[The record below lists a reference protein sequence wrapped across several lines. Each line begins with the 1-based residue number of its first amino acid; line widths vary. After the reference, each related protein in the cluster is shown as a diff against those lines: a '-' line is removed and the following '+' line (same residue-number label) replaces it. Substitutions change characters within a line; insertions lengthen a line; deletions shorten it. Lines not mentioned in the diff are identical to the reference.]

1 MTHAVAH
8 RTGALVS
15 GFQGPIA
22 AVDGRIRVVATV
34 ERADPLFPL
43 SAVSSTSRFGR
54 NQTIFNE
61 GDDARYSYKVL
72 EGGVRLC
79 KVRPDGRRQIAE
91 FLLPGDMFGFEDGD
105 EYSLTAEA
113 LCDVVV
119 MRCPRNQVE
128 RLSEEHSDVRRTL
141 MSLLRRELSA
151 AQEHL
156 VMLGRQTAKERV
168 ASFLLQLAERKDA
181 EDGDALDLPMGRQ
194 DIADY
199 LGLTI
204 ETVCRALT
212 DLKRENV
219 IAIPNRHQVVIRC
232 CDALEDV
239 AEGGED

>member
-1 MTHAVAH
+1 MTQA
-8 RTGALVS
+8 
-15 GFQGPIA
+15 IA
-22 AVDGRIRVVATV
+22 YQIDTAAPRMAAKLAGMNGRIRLSDALL
-34 ERADPLFPL
+34 PLQ
-43 SAVSSTSRFGR
+43 AVSTTSRFGR

-61 GDDARYSYKVL
+61 GDDARYSYKIV

-91 FLLPGDMFGFEDGD
+91 FLLPGDMFGFEEGD
-105 EYSLTAEA
+105 EHSLTAEA

-128 RLSEEHSDVRRTL
+128 RLSEELPDVRRTL

-168 ASFLLQLAERKDA
+168 ASFLLLLADRNDA
-181 EDGDALDLPMGRQ
+181 DNGDALDLPMGRQ

-219 IAIPNRHQVVIRC
+219 IAIPNRHQVVIRNV
-232 CDALEDV
+232 ATLEAV
-239 AEGGED
+239 AEGDDD

>member
-1 MTHAVAH
+1 MPQIFAQHHAA
-8 RTGALVS
+8 TS
-15 GFQGPIA
+15 A
-22 AVDGRIRVVATV
+22 AVTGRLAANSRIRIAPDD
-34 ERADPLFPL
+34 ALSPLE
-43 SAVSSTSRFGR
+43 AVSTMSRFGR

-61 GDDARYSYKVL
+61 GDDARYSYKVV

-91 FLLPGDMFGFEDGD
+91 FLLPGDMFGFECGS
-105 EYSLTAEA
+105 EHSLTAEA

-119 MRCPRNQVE
+119 MRCPRNHVE
-128 RLSEEHSDVRRTL
+128 RLSEEKPDVRRRL

-151 AQEHL
+151 AQDHL

-168 ASFLLQLAERKDA
+168 ASFLLLLAQRTDA
-181 EDGDALDLPMGRQ
+181 DNGDALDLPMGRQ

-212 DLKRENV
+212 DLKRERL
-219 IAIPNRHQVVIRC
+219 IAIPNRHQVVI
-232 CDALEDV
+232 CDIALLEGV
-239 AEGGED
+239 AEGDEE

>member
-1 MTHAVAH
+1 MTQVFLHQHVA
-8 RTGALVS
+8 
-15 GFQGPIA
+15 A
-22 AVDGRIRVVATV
+22 ATMPDRLAANGRIRVA
-34 ERADPLFPL
+34 RDDAL
-43 SAVSSTSRFGR
+43 SSLEAVSTMSRFGR

-61 GDDARYSYKVL
+61 GDDARYSYKVV

-91 FLLPGDMFGFEDGD
+91 FLLPGDMFGLECGS
-105 EYSLTAEA
+105 EHSLTAEA

-119 MRCPRNQVE
+119 MRCPRNHVE
-128 RLSEEHSDVRRTL
+128 RLSEEQPGVRRQL

-151 AQEHL
+151 AQDHL

-168 ASFLLQLAERKDA
+168 ASFLLLLAQRTDA
-181 EDGDALDLPMGRQ
+181 DNDDALDLPMGRQ

-212 DLKRENV
+212 DLKRERL
-219 IAIPNRHQVVIRC
+219 IAIPNRHQVVIR
-232 CDALEDV
+232 DIALLEGV
-239 AEGGED
+239 AEGDEE

>member
-1 MTHAVAH
+1 MTQVHTRHTAA
-8 RTGALVS
+8 RTGADAVHLRSSLVANAP
-15 GFQGPIA
+15 QDD
-22 AVDGRIRVVATV
+22 V
-34 ERADPLFPL
+34 LFAL
-43 SAVSSTSRFGR
+43 QSVSSTSRFGR

-61 GDDARYSYKVL
+61 GDDARYSYKIL

-91 FLLPGDMFGFEDGD
+91 FLLPGDMFGFEMGD
-105 EYSLTAEA
+105 EHSLTAEA
-113 LCDVVV
+113 LCDVVLL
-119 MRCPRNQVE
+119 RCSRSHVE
-128 RLSEEHSDVRRTL
+128 RLSDESVEVRRKL

-168 ASFLLQLAERKDA
+168 ASFLLLLADRNDA
-181 EDGDALDLPMGRQ
+181 DDGDAVELPMGRQ

-212 DLKRENV
+212 DLKKEGL
-219 IAIPNRHQVVIRC
+219 IAIPNRHQVVIRRTE
-232 CDALEDV
+232 ALELV
-239 AEGGED
+239 ADGDEA